1 MAESVSNKPVS
12 AQETATRAQ
21 QMVLLVGGL
30 LILGLTAIFAWK
42 MYDEAQV
49 LVVDGPAPDFTLPLF
64 EGGDITLSDLRG
76 QVVVVNFWASWCIP
90 CRDEAPFLERAWR
103 KYRDQGV
110 MFIGVDYLD
119 TDKDAQAF
127 LAEFEVSYPNGPDI
141 GTKIAKQYHLTGVP
155 ETYFIAKDGRLGD
168 LEIGP
173 LTETR
178 LVQAIAKL
186 LQEEGILYE
195 QPSALR
201 GKN

>member
-1 MAESVSNKPVS
+1 MAELAPQQPAVNERSS
-12 AQETATRAQ
+12 TAARWIVQ
-21 QMVLLVGGL
+21 IVGGL
-30 LILGLTAIFAWK
+30 LILGLTTIFAWK
-42 MYDEAQV
+42 MYDESQV
-49 LVVDGPAPDFTLPLF
+49 LVLDGLVPDFTLPLF
-64 EGGDITLSDLRG
+64 DGSEVTLSELKG

-155 ETYFIAKDGRLGD
+155 ETYFIANDGRLGD
-168 LEIGP
+168 MEIGP
-173 LTETR
+173 LTEER
-178 LVQAIAKL
+178 LIQAIEKL
-186 LQEEGILYE
+186 LNE
-195 QPSALR
+195 
-201 GKN
+201 